1 MGFIGLFK
9 LYNEIDSGKNK
20 STVILGYGDMTL
32 KETRGTQR
40 MVAMVALATRG
51 NNWRNLEKCHGWRAA
66 VDMPRPS
73 DVFIPHYF
81 HC

>member
-40 MVAMVALATRG
+40 MVVLVALASLG
-51 NNWRNLEKCHGWRAA
+51 HNWRHLGKCHG
-66 VDMPRPS
+66 
-73 DVFIPHYF
+73 
-81 HC
+81 